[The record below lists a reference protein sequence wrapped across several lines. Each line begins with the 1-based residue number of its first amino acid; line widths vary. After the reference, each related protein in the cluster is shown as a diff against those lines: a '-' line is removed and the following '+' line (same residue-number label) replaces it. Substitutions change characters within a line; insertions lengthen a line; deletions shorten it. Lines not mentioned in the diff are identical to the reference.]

1 MEEIIFWLCR
11 SLITEA
17 CCQKK
22 KITYFGTLSQF
33 SLRNLQGLTMS
44 SFHSYV
50 TGCLSLRDVKTHL
63 CACAHGHVMYRV
75 YLVLLYVY
83 VFRADHL

>member
-1 MEEIIFWLCR
+1 
-11 SLITEA
+11 
-17 CCQKK
+17 
-22 KITYFGTLSQF
+22 
-33 SLRNLQGLTMS
+33 MS

-83 VFRADHL
+83 VFRADHLRLEDLTGVSSLKEASFSLSSCRRPPPRPPGRR